1 MDKKDTVGMEESP
14 KSSREWSSGE
24 STVLLRLTVKREVKL
39 SLILA
44 VLLSSKSVC
53 DAPGWRPRRGSSRR
67 RSVGGRRSSVL
78 WLSRRQVSGP
88 AIRFPRTGLVGSH

>member
-53 DAPGWRPRRGSSRR
+53 DAPGWRPRRWPRRR

-78 WLSRRQVSGP
+78 WLSRRRESGP
-88 AIRFPRTGLVGSH
+88 AIRFPRTGLVGSR